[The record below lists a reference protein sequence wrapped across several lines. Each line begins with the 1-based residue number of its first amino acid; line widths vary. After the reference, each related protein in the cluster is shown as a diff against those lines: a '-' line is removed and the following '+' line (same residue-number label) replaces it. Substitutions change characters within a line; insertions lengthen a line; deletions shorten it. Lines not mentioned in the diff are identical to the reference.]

1 MRCVT
6 GHTFPK
12 DLPMTQ
18 AELDR
23 AVAAATG
30 ESVNTISQRGFV
42 LLTPSPIEREPL
54 VVDWDELD
62 KNRVALFE

>member
-1 MRCVT
+1 
-6 GHTFPK
+6 
-12 DLPMTQ
+12 MTQ

-62 KNRVALFE
+62 TSRVALFE

>member
-1 MRCVT
+1 
-6 GHTFPK
+6 
-12 DLPMTQ
+12 MTQ

-30 ESVNTISQRGFV
+30 ESVKTIKQRGFV
-42 LLTPSPIEREPL
+42 LLIPSPVEHEPL

-62 KNRVALFE
+62 AHRVALFE